1 MTAFFYFIIF
11 TENLIP
17 FHEKVLPD
25 FHPVF
30 QHIV

>member
-11 TENLIP
+11 TGNLIP
-17 FHEKVLPD
+17 YYEKVLPD

-30 QHIV
+30 RHIV